1 MTERNEFS
9 IPINFSNKLYTI
21 KTSLIHDK
29 LKISCKDSNSHI
41 YEGEFSLND
50 LKKISNYFQQNYTI
64 GQIQYYL
71 NTIIVKHRISIEQ
84 KDSMLLLIFNLI
96 VDKINIPLLRKNN
109 ILNAGFSIYEQETF
123 LTDSNINNYNISQIY
138 NNDLS
143 KKVQDLEAE
152 NKKLKKEI
160 ELMNSEFSSIINQYK
175 IERDILVNEKK
186 ELLKKI
192 QNMQNSNLNN
202 NIHNKSDNKIIELM
216 QKLQI
221 KENELSELKAKIP
234 SNIYKNEKLMPVI
247 FISSDHRIHYAFICK
262 KTDKFNS
269 IENLLYDI
277 YPEYQ
282 ESENYFT
289 VNGRRVIKSKTFE
302 ENNIKYSDV
311 ITLNTYD
318 TQ

>member
-109 ILNAGFSIYEQETF
+109 ILNTGFSIYEQETF
-123 LTDSNINNYNISQIY
+123 LTDSNINNYDISQIY